1 MKESGLLYFFLLWIL
16 HVGATQPTGACVGR
30 FLIDYQHGMY
40 SYHHHLVFTTLIEFI
55 MKVFGKTFYF
65 LIFFYLLKLFASLL
79 KPNHVNLVKII
90 LKQLNEKT
98 CIKYLTSVMSSESLS
113 SLSRIKINLK
123 RNVFRSVTM
132 RVTKVVGIVISN
144 TLNYKSLTVCHYMA
158 IIKF

>member
-1 MKESGLLYFFLLWIL
+1 MLDQASVLVLCLGW
-16 HVGATQPTGACVGR
+16 G
-30 FLIDYQHGMY
+30 LIDYQHGMY

-65 LIFFYLLKLFASLL
+65 LIFFYSLKLFASLL

-113 SLSRIKINLK
+113 SLSRIKTSWSFCNDMVVYLC
-123 RNVFRSVTM
+123 FDSHADT
-132 RVTKVVGIVISN
+132 TK
-144 TLNYKSLTVCHYMA
+144 
-158 IIKF
+158 

>member
-1 MKESGLLYFFLLWIL
+1 M
-16 HVGATQPTGACVGR
+16 
-30 FLIDYQHGMY
+30 
-40 SYHHHLVFTTLIEFI
+40 
-55 MKVFGKTFYF
+55 
-65 LIFFYLLKLFASLL
+65 
-79 KPNHVNLVKII
+79 PNHVNLVSENNSETI
-90 LKQLNEKT
+90 KQKK
-98 CIKYLTSVMSSESLS
+98 CIKYLTTVMLSESLS